1 MYYPANPNH
10 KVWYICGINVL
21 SRVSHGSNPSCIIIR
36 ILGSSS
42 WQGNDTGMPGQ
53 MIHHRRGLPSSSSQ
67 GGGFPTPIKYGPFT
81 ITRLRFLFSTEIFN
95 ILLVKY
101 KNEYYKCR
109 TAWTKDNRIFK
120 SPKWHLSPDCASC
133 QVIFFVVLLL
143 PVFICFLAPYFS
155 A

>member
-1 MYYPANPNH
+1 M
-10 KVWYICGINVL
+10 
-21 SRVSHGSNPSCIIIR
+21 SHGRNPSCIVIR
-36 ILGSSS
+36 ILGSPSTGCS
-42 WQGNDTGMPGQ
+42 WQGNDTGMPGW

-67 GGGFPTPIKYGPFT
+67 GGGVSHSNHIGFLKYGPFT
-81 ITRLRFLFSTEIFN
+81 ITRLRFLFSAEIFN

-120 SPKWHLSPDCASC
+120 SPKWHLSPDCAPC